1 MSKEKTGNETTLKKM
16 WNMHRRIDVGHIES
30 MDKGI
35 PKDRFAQN
43 KAFKEIIQYLI
54 HRSMI

>member
-16 WNMHRRIDVGHIES
+16 WNMHRSIDVGHIER

-35 PKDRFAQN
+35 PKDPFAQN

-54 HRSMI
+54 QYL

>member
-16 WNMHRRIDVGHIES
+16 WNMHRSIDVGHIER

-35 PKDRFAQN
+35 HKDRFAQN

-54 HRSMI
+54 QYL